1 MIKKDLQAVQV
12 GDDWYNV
19 AQDRGKWRSAWRLN
33 LIKHQEAQQRGRLR
47 GERNVLC
54 DVCGR
59 RFGRKGDK
67 ARHKCAAERSR
78 PVSEQERAA
87 QCEVS
92 RSVQHSVKCAGGGS
106 AAEGVWRSIGA
117 TERRLRSVVQLE
129 ALVFPRGVLNV
140 GCAAELS
147 TGGMTSRDTSAVM
160 NAANQCRNSGVLS
173 NVRFA
178 RDGLRVQAV

>member
-33 LIKHQEAQQRGRLR
+33 LIKHQEAQQKGRLR

-78 PVSEQERAA
+78 PVSEQEGAA
-87 QCEVS
+87 QCEVCWRWFRS
-92 RSVQHSVKCAGGGS
+92 RGGLAVHRCDREKTAECGAAGS
-106 AAEGVWRSIGA
+106 AGVSQGGVECRMCGRTFNRQNDLKRHKCRDERSKP
-117 TERRLRSVVQLE
+117 VQE
-129 ALVFPRGVLNV
+129 QRGSL
-140 GCAAELS
+140 
-147 TGGMTSRDTSAVM
+147 
-160 NAANQCRNSGVLS
+160 QCPI
-173 NVRFA
+173 
-178 RDGLRVQAV
+178 